1 MRSRADIE
9 LDHADIVMRLL
20 RLDQDILSGVPMSLK
35 RLPDG
40 QITDPPVQPHS
51 QKYSGS
57 LLTQITSTST
67 AIPPSQEGRIA
78 IVTDVGRGMRWT
90 LIAR

>member
-1 MRSRADIE
+1 MRSSADIE
-9 LDHADIVMRLL
+9 LDHAGMVVRLL

-40 QITDPPVQPHS
+40 QITGPPVQPFS
-51 QKYSGS
+51 QKYSGF
-57 LLTQITSTST
+57 LFTQITSTST
-67 AIPPSQEGRIA
+67 AIPHPQEGRIA

-90 LIAR
+90 